1 MKKLP
6 VGNRFLPVGL
16 MKLGITWQLKKR
28 VLSAFKWI
36 FSVWEKFAESKAD
49 CFFSKAGKPR
59 VSPPFIL
66 CLCAHMKAEREVDRR
81 TPKAHNQLL
90 LVDFH
95 PDSPVLGSTLNHI
108 CVSRS
113 LFKYMY

>member
-1 MKKLP
+1 MFGRRLLNQKKQFVVSAKQVNP
-6 VGNRFLPVGL
+6 EFLPP
-16 MKLGITWQLKKR
+16 
-28 VLSAFKWI
+28 S
-36 FSVWEKFAESKAD
+36 S
-49 CFFSKAGKPR
+49 
-59 VSPPFIL
+59 

-95 PDSPVLGSTLNHI
+95 PDSPVLGSTVNHYVNIWI